1 MIILI
6 KITAFADI
14 YHDCFDSNNFCT
26 FATEINLKKISI
38 TMKKLF
44 LCIALGAMIFAN
56 TGCGNLGKNAD
67 DATKVAITVDS
78 FLMTPEV
85 WANKDVLIKGTV
97 SHVCRHSG
105 KKLFLFGASPEKT
118 VKVNTGGDFSS
129 FDIKYEGTDVEI
141 TGTVIEDEKIDANYL
156 NEWEADIKRM
166 VSDKD
171 IKVCTA
177 ESQAITGQKND
188 KAKVGDTVVDPY
200 ADVKEFRKKLVA
212 SGKTYISIYA
222 INCKTMK
229 EIKK

>member
-1 MIILI
+1 
-6 KITAFADI
+6 
-14 YHDCFDSNNFCT
+14 
-26 FATEINLKKISI
+26 
-38 TMKKLF
+38 MKKNLF
-44 LCIALGAMIFAN
+44 FLAIGAMLIAN
-56 TGCGNLGKNAD
+56 NACNNLGKQNE

-78 FLMTPEV
+78 FLMTPEK

-105 KKLFLFGASPEKT
+105 KKLFLFGANPEKT
-118 VKVNTGGDFSS
+118 VKVNTGGNFST

-141 TGTVIEDEKIDANYL
+141 TGTVVEDEKIDANYL
-156 NEWEADIKRM
+156 NEWEADIKKS
-166 VSDKD
+166 VADKD

-188 KAKVGDTVVDPY
+188 KAKAADTVVDPY
-200 ADVKEFRKKLVA
+200 ADVKEFRKKLAA